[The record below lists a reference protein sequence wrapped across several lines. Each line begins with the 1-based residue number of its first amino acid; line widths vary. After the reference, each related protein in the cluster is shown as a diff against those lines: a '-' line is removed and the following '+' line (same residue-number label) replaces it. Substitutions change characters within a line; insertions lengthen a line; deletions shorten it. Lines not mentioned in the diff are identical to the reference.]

1 MNRYPVHDEVEIV
14 ERLGFRRFRAPHHD
28 DRYSERPSRL
38 DLRVGRAAAT
48 VFGDERLDPL
58 ASHEVEFAR
67 KREGTT
73 RQDQFVFGQSVD
85 LRRGIDRPND
95 IAVLWGVGE
104 NRELKPPLG
113 QQYDFAVCAER
124 LDPRRYRRNL
134 DPAIAG
140 FQPPGRTGENDE
152 RDAGRA
158 AGGGGVGRNARGERM
173 GRVDDSCDL
182 LPGEIGGQTL
192 GAAEAAHSLWDRLRG
207 GIGGGACERQDRRH
221 PRFTGEAV
229 REGARF
235 ARAAQDEQTKTRQ
248 RAAP

>member
-1 MNRYPVHDEVEIV
+1 MNRYPVHYEIEIV
-14 ERLGFRRFRAPHHD
+14 ERFGFRRFGAPHHD

-58 ASHEVEFAR
+58 ASHEIEFAR

-73 RQDQFVFGQSVD
+73 RQDQLVFGQSVD

-140 FQPPGRTGENDE
+140 LPPPRRASENNE

-173 GRVDDSCDL
+173 GRVNDNCDL

-192 GAAEAAHSLWDRLRG
+192 GAAEAADALWDRRRG
-207 GIGGGACERQDRRH
+207 RIGGCARKRQDGH
-221 PRFTGEAV
+221 DIGLIGDPPGE
-229 REGARF
+229 RARF
-235 ARAAQDEQTKTRQ
+235 RRAAENEQAKARQ
-248 RAAP
+248 WAAP